1 MARPARVAATAALL
15 VALLVLAA
23 PAPAEGSVTSCG
35 QVVSLLAP
43 CMGYAMGRVASP
55 AASCCSGVRGLNA
68 AAATPAD
75 RKTTC
80 TCLKQQTSGMGGIR
94 PDLVAGIPSKCGVNI
109 PYAISA
115 STDCSKVR

>member
-1 MARPARVAATAALL
+1 MARPARAAVTAALL
-15 VALLVLAA
+15 VALLVLAE
-23 PAPAEGSVTSCG
+23 PAPAEGAVTSCG
-35 QVVSLLAP
+35 QVVSFLAP
-43 CMGYAMGRVASP
+43 CMGYATGRATSP
-55 AASCCSGVRGLNA
+55 AASCCSGVKGLKA

-80 TCLKQQTSGMGGIR
+80 TCLKQQTSGVGGIK

-115 STDCSKVR
+115 STDCSKVN